1 MLFVNAH
8 NAARAGLV
16 CACVASAV
24 WALTLPLSDSTAGLN
39 VPVVRALSTTP
50 IRPSTGCGTYLSCRS
65 FPFAGVDAASGDGQN
80 SMDERDLDL
89 AVPLGAPLDE
99 RQGGQGP
106 FGVGEVL
113 SPAAMGGCG
122 VLCMGRPPESVK
134 APGLGVACPP
144 GAAF

>member
-1 MLFVNAH
+1 
-8 NAARAGLV
+8 
-16 CACVASAV
+16 
-24 WALTLPLSDSTAGLN
+24 
-39 VPVVRALSTTP
+39 
-50 IRPSTGCGTYLSCRS
+50 
-65 FPFAGVDAASGDGQN
+65 VDAASGDGQN

-106 FGVGEVL
+106 FCVGEVL